1 MLSHELFFEAAEAAA
16 AVVLEDDV
24 ADDVEDGASSRSLLM
39 QVTRSGAI
47 IGKRSVR
54 LSRSARLL
62 PIPSSSFSEGVTE
75 EQVATCADPPLATG
89 LTGLK

>member
-39 QVTRSGAI
+39 QVTFT
-47 IGKRSVR
+47 KQKKYNDM
-54 LSRSARLL
+54 LM
-62 PIPSSSFSEGVTE
+62 
-75 EQVATCADPPLATG
+75 
-89 LTGLK
+89 